1 MEKLPEARRVVEA
14 NFPDSIFVEDIEH
27 VTEELVIQWSLK
39 FSQVAVVAIGSGS
52 PCQGVSRLNSD
63 RRGALR
69 DHRSCLFAHV
79 PRISSLFK
87 KAFPW
92 AQVHTLAENVASMD
106 YGDGAAMN
114 EAYDSLPWYINADGI
129 SLANRPRLFW
139 VSWELEQG
147 EGATIH
153 CGSDGRLPI
162 EGEVKLKV
170 DLDDKDFLEPGWE
183 RGGQI
188 PLPTFTTSRPSPTPL
203 RRPAGLKDCLPH
215 ELDRWRQDCHRFPP
229 YQYKDCNCLKAK
241 GQEPRVPSISER
253 EAILGFPIGFI
264 HQCMSKK
271 EHGSTAHADC
281 RLTLLGNSWPIG
293 VVAWLWSCLFVRL
306 GIIQPVSLQTLVTR
320 LAPGQSNTLQGL
332 LLRPPMRVSTVTVPP
347 SAVLVRKLS
356 TLVSMKG
363 EDILLQQSSEAPVRF
378 HRLRATIPAK
388 LWRWRT
394 IAGWQWKG
402 NPEHINVLE
411 LRAVLTSIRHRAE
424 ELQQKQLRCIHLTD
438 SLVVLHALTRG
449 RSSSKKMRRTLMRL
463 NSILLATGLHPLWGY
478 VETHQNP
485 ADRPSRRVVKKKWVK
500 VSRK

>member
-1 MEKLPEARRVVEA
+1 MGLFDGTSGLRVALDALGLPVAGHISVEKLPEARRVVEA

-52 PCQGVSRLNSD
+52 PCQGVSGLNSD

-106 YGDGAAMN
+106 YGDCAAMN
-114 EAYDSLPWYINADGI
+114 ETYDSLPWYINADGI

-139 VSWELEQG
+139 VSSKLEQG

-215 ELDRWRQDCHRFPP
+215 ELDRWRQDRHRFPP
-229 YQYKDCNCLKAK
+229 FQ
-241 GQEPRVPSISER
+241 
-253 EAILGFPIGFI
+253 
-264 HQCMSKK
+264 
-271 EHGSTAHADC
+271 
-281 RLTLLGNSWPIG
+281 
-293 VVAWLWSCLFVRL
+293 
-306 GIIQPVSLQTLVTR
+306 
-320 LAPGQSNTLQGL
+320 
-332 LLRPPMRVSTVTVPP
+332 
-347 SAVLVRKLS
+347 
-356 TLVSMKG
+356 
-363 EDILLQQSSEAPVRF
+363 
-378 HRLRATIPAK
+378 
-388 LWRWRT
+388 
-394 IAGWQWKG
+394 
-402 NPEHINVLE
+402 
-411 LRAVLTSIRHRAE
+411 
-424 ELQQKQLRCIHLTD
+424 
-438 SLVVLHALTRG
+438 
-449 RSSSKKMRRTLMRL
+449 
-463 NSILLATGLHPLWGY
+463 
-478 VETHQNP
+478 
-485 ADRPSRRVVKKKWVK
+485 
-500 VSRK
+500 